1 VGVGAGG
8 VPQTLF
14 LASVLRKATEHKC
27 QLEAPIFFSHVCLA
41 VEANILFPLNSLAQ
55 VYICPAWQRWKRKG
69 RSRTGLC
76 PTRLPFSEI
85 TFLLLES
92 DLDIIFGRSSSDGDS
107 SSCVG
112 AEEYLPDSPRT
123 SFRNTAVP
131 AGKQLEIASSPS
143 PSSQEG
149 GGGGGGGERRGER
162 RGCRGQLDL
171 EEEQEGGQASHPF
184 HQPARASFQAPLHS
198 RYRNGHTLQ
207 AQEHGKQNST
217 IDYHGTQLGYS
228 YRDSRGLGVEAYR
241 PMQGFNRLHGF
252 AHQFTPRGQRNEGA
266 SGRLHMPGGDALT
279 RPQPCVHSLARR
291 SLARRACVHACTTA
305 CVMGR
310 RVQPGLYLAC

>member
-1 VGVGAGG
+1 M
-8 VPQTLF
+8 P
-14 LASVLRKATEHKC
+14 S
-27 QLEAPIFFSHVCLA
+27 P
-41 VEANILFPLNSLAQ
+41 VEANILFPLNSRAQ

-69 RSRTGLC
+69 RSRIGLC

-112 AEEYLPDSPRT
+112 ADEYLPDSPRT

-131 AGKQLEIASSPS
+131 AGEQLEIASSPS

-149 GGGGGGGERRGER
+149 GGGGGGGGVERKGER
-162 RGCRGQLDL
+162 RGCKGQLHIQ
-171 EEEQEGGQASHPF
+171 EEVGQTSHPF
-184 HQPARASFQAPLHS
+184 RQPVRASFQAPLHS
-198 RYRNGHTLQ
+198 RYKNRHILQ

-217 IDYHGTQLGYS
+217 IDYHGTQLGYR

-266 SGRLHMPGGDALT
+266 SGRLHIPGGDALT
-279 RPQPCVHSLARR
+279 KTQ
-291 SLARRACVHACTTA
+291 HACIRLHPV
-305 CVMGR
+305 CVCVCVCVCVLVCVCVYTCAQR
-310 RVQPGLYLAC
+310 RVCHAQTCLPSRFFVLPCLHDTLRLLCRSTNTSIPWPRTT